1 MAKKKVAKATKTEE
15 ICGKDYCHCR
25 AILAA
30 LIIVLIWINPT
41 AMWSRVVST
50 IAAALIIL
58 GSSSCLCKK
67 KK

>member
-1 MAKKKVAKATKTEE
+1 MPKKQAKSVKASE
-15 ICGKDYCHCR
+15 ICGKDYCYCK

-41 AMWSRVVST
+41 AMWSRVIST
-50 IAAALIIL
+50 IAAALIIF
-58 GSSSCLCKK
+58 GSSNCMCKK